1 MYVLGD
7 SPAVIKALARY
18 PSLRG
23 HVAYQRDEDVVG
35 VTFRPAQC
43 DGDGCVDAG
52 RESTT
57 RHSNTTHHEGDSQQK
72 DSLDSSDS
80 DGGNRAWMRAVVDMY
95 VASLADA
102 DVQLPGSSF
111 MNAGANRLSVT
122 NDRRNSLG
130 FGGEVVMDQAV
141 TPIGETEERSA
152 GFQKNYENYVLLS
165 ASHCEFD
172 DE

>member
-1 MYVLGD
+1 MA
-7 SPAVIKALARY
+7 PATGGFAVTTTYEFVMGEWSDDFDDY
-18 PSLRG
+18 PLTYAFG
-23 HVAYQRDEDVVG
+23 Y
-35 VTFRPAQC
+35 
-43 DGDGCVDAG
+43 VDAG
-52 RESTT
+52 RDSTH
-57 RHSNTTHHEGDSQQK
+57 HSNTTHHEGDSQQK
-72 DSLDSSDS
+72 DSLDSLDS

-111 MNAGANRLSVT
+111 MNAGDNRLSVT
-122 NDRRNSLG
+122 NERKNSLG